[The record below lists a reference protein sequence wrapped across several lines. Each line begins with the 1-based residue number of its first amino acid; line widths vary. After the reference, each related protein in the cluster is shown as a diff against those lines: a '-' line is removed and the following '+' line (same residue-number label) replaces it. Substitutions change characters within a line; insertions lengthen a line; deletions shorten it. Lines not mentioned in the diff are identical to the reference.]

1 MLECNLLIG
10 YLYLEK
16 LSWLDPDMWD
26 FASLSIKSL
35 TNNFQMGVYQH
46 LEFSFKLSRRPLYV
60 IFYLY
65 IPASFLC
72 YIGAFVFLVSS
83 KNDAKLSLATTALLT
98 VTVFML
104 VVKDITPETSK
115 AIPKLSK

>member
-1 MLECNLLIG
+1 
-10 YLYLEK
+10 
-16 LSWLDPDMWD
+16 MWD
-26 FASLSIKSL
+26 FISLSIRYY
-35 TNNFQMGVYQH
+35 TNDYLLGTYQH

-65 IPASFLC
+65 LPASFLC

-83 KNDAKLSLATTALLT
+83 ANDSKLSLATTALLT

-104 VVKDITPETSK
+104 VVKDTTPENSK
-115 AIPKLSK
+115 TIPKLSMSKD